1 MSDQRHIDI
10 NHIPHLARTEQKP
23 HDKQYWR
30 TQGSFVFENDERWT
44 SVDRYNWAKLHPAG
58 SYPEPEL
65 LERIIASSVESGL
78 PTIQVSPAH
87 GKFLQIQARL
97 MQARNILEV
106 GMLGGYST
114 IWLASSHKDAKVT
127 TIEIDEDYVPLA
139 KKHFEW
145 AGVGERIDIE
155 VGSAMDVFPRIVKD
169 VKDGKRPKLDFV
181 FIDANKQNNLEYFQF
196 ALEVV
201 RPGGAIVID
210 NVVRRGGVVDPK
222 ARDENPQVIGTVRAI
237 EGIGKETRVDA
248 VILQVVSDKSYDG
261 FLTAIVKE

>member
-1 MSDQRHIDI
+1 MSDQ
-10 NHIPHLARTEQKP
+10 A
-23 HDKQYWR
+23 DKQVYDKAYWR
-30 TQGSFVFENDERWT
+30 NKGSFKFEADERWT
-44 SVDRYNWAKLHPAG
+44 KVDQYNWSKLHPTG
-58 SYPEPEL
+58 SYPEPDL
-65 LERIIASSVESGL
+65 LEKVIQSSTDSGL

-127 TIEIDEDYVPLA
+127 TIEIDEEYVPLA

-145 AGVGERIDIE
+145 AGVAERIE
-155 VGSAMDVFPRIVKD
+155 VRVGPAMDVFPGIVQE
-169 VKDGKRPKLDFV
+169 VRDGKRPKLDLV
-181 FIDANKQNNLEYFQF
+181 FIDANKENNLDYFIY
-196 ALEVV
+196 ALDIV
-201 RPGGAIVID
+201 RPGGAIIID
-210 NVVRRGGVVDPK
+210 NVVRRGGVVDPD
-222 ARDENPQVIGTVRAI
+222 AQENPQVKGTVRAI
-237 EGIGKETRVDA
+237 EGIGKDKRVDA